1 MRAISK
7 AALATVVLAVA
18 AHANAEVTFYQEEG
32 FKGRAFTSE
41 KHIANLERLGFNDR
55 ASSATVTGERWEV
68 CEDAR
73 FRGRCKVLR
82 PGQYPNLAAMGLD
95 DDGIASARAISRD
108 ERVDKRRYAPT
119 PSATPAK
126 ITFYE
131 RERFGGRSF
140 TTDTLVEDFR
150 RKGFNDRVSSLV
162 VSGPDPWEAC
172 EDVRFNGRCA
182 VLRPGEYPTLRATHL
197 NDRISSVRN
206 TASRV
211 PVPMPAPATAQIAF
225 FEQEG
230 FAGRAFTT
238 DKSIE
243 NLNRNGFNDRA
254 SSAVVAGN
262 RQWEVCDDNGFS
274 GRCMVLRPGQ
284 YPSLAAMGMNNRISS
299 AREINPNAR
308 IDDRRYAPVGLA
320 APDYRTRKEERLF
333 EVDVTSV
340 RAVLGTP
347 EKRCWIER
355 EQAPQDQNQ
364 VNAPAAVLGALLGG
378 VLGHQVGGGSG
389 KDIATAGAAI
399 AGAVLGSKVGNN
411 NGGAPAAMQDV
422 QRCEEVPR
430 QARTEFWDVT
440 YTFRGQEHRVQMAS
454 PPGRTIT
461 VNAQGEPRT

>member
-1 MRAISK
+1 MRAISR
-7 AALATVVLAVA
+7 AALVTVVLAVA
-18 AHANAEVTFYQEEG
+18 AQANAEVTFYQDEG
-32 FKGRAFTSE
+32 FQGRAFTSE
-41 KHIANLERLGFNDR
+41 KRIANLERFGFNDR
-55 ASSATVTGERWEV
+55 ASSVTVTGERWEV

-73 FRGRCKVLR
+73 LRGRCMVLR

-95 DDGIASARAISRD
+95 DGIASARAISRD
-108 ERVDKRRYAPT
+108 ERIDRRRYAPT
-119 PSATPAK
+119 PTSTPAK

-131 RERFGGRSF
+131 GERFGGRSF

-162 VSGPDPWEAC
+162 VSGSDQWEAC

-182 VLRPGEYPTLRATHL
+182 VLRPGEYPTLRETNL

-206 TASRV
+206 TASKAPV
-211 PVPMPAPATAQIAF
+211 PVPTTAQIAL
-225 FEQEG
+225 FEQED
-230 FAGRAFTT
+230 FTGRAFTT

-254 SSAVVAGN
+254 SSAVVVGN
-262 RQWEVCDDNGFS
+262 RQWEVCDDNRFN

-284 YPSLAAMGMNNRISS
+284 YPSLAAMGMNNRVSS
-299 AREINPNAR
+299 VRETDRNAR
-308 IDDRRYAPVGLA
+308 IDERRYAPVGLA

-333 EVDVTSV
+333 EVDVSSV
-340 RAVLGTP
+340 RAVVGTP

-355 EQAPQDQNQ
+355 EQAPQDQNEL
-364 VNAPAAVLGALLGG
+364 NAPAAVLGALLGG

-411 NGGAPAAMQDV
+411 AGGAQAAMQDV
-422 QRCEEVPR
+422 QRCEDVPR